1 MNEYRVPEL
10 NVQNGVLKALSFLF
24 EYIREMGKEYVYA
37 TGAAVVKHVAL
48 GVVGLGCEDAM
59 LQLLNPLIPKLFETS
74 PHVIDRVI
82 EAIDADRVAVGT
94 GAMLNYVLGWAF
106 RSGEKGPS
114 AVLATLQ

>member
-24 EYIREMGKEYVYA
+24 EALIDREQVHRQ
-37 TGAAVVKHVAL
+37 TGAAVVKHMAL
-48 GVVGLGCEDAM
+48 GVVGLGCDDAM
-59 LQLLNPLIPKLFETS
+59 LQLLNLLIPKLFETS